1 MTTLYGI
8 KESNFFDFIKKINEF
23 NRTHNVVATQTHL
36 DSQDNVWYAI
46 IYFGEEREAKS
57 KTTQGIGTKKS
68 YSPVSNKAT
77 EKQISFLKKQGVRIN
92 ENLTKEEAKIMI
104 SNYIKNLK
112 KENI

>member
-1 MTTLYGI
+1 MLKDMST
-8 KESNFFDFIKKINEF
+8 
-23 NRTHNVVATQTHL
+23 
-36 DSQDNVWYAI
+36 
-46 IYFGEEREAKS
+46 KS
-57 KTTQGIGTKKS
+57 
-68 YSPVSNKAT
+68 VSNKAT